1 MRRSRSVGT
10 LILLAAALAATG
22 CQPKKPKN
30 SAELLLTE
38 RMAQVLLRENRPAE
52 AEKAFREVIKDDPK
66 NPEVQDGMGLSL
78 LMQSRF
84 DESLPY
90 FDKAL
95 DLAPHNASYR
105 NNRGV
110 ALMELGKYKEAAADF
125 SAAEGSVNSDDR
137 LSATINQGRLLLRQK
152 DYSAAEQQFTNAL
165 ARDPQSFAA
174 MFGRASAR
182 ESAGDLEG
190 AAEDYLASIKMNPSS
205 AEANLRLGLCLVT
218 LKQTDLGR
226 RYLQRAVDLDPMG
239 DTGAKARVLLEESK
253 KTS

>member
-1 MRRSRSVGT
+1 MRSRPAAAM
-10 LILLAAALAATG
+10 LLLAALAATA
-22 CQPKKPKN
+22 CQPKKPKT
-30 SAELLLTE
+30 SAEMLLTE

-66 NPEVQDGMGLSL
+66 NPEVQDGLGLSL

-84 DESLPY
+84 EESLPY
-90 FDKAL
+90 FDKAV

-110 ALMELGKYKEAAADF
+110 ALMELSRYKEAAADF
-125 SAAEGSVNSDDR
+125 AAAESSVNADDR
-137 LSATINQGRLLLRQK
+137 LSATINQGRLLQRQGNF
-152 DYSAAEQQFTNAL
+152 AGAEKAFTNAL

-174 MFGRASAR
+174 MFGRAASR
-182 ESAGDLEG
+182 ESTGDLEG
-190 AAEDYLASIKMNPSS
+190 AAEDYLGAIKLNPTS

-218 LKQTDLGR
+218 MKQNDLGR
-226 RYLQRAVDLDPMG
+226 RYLQRAIDLDPMG
-239 DTGAKARVLLEESK
+239 DTGAKARLLLENSK

>member
-1 MRRSRSVGT
+1 MMSRRAAV
-10 LILLAAALAATG
+10 LLLAAALAVPA
-22 CQPKKPKN
+22 CQPKKPKT
-30 SAELLLTE
+30 SAEMLLTE

-66 NPEVQDGMGLSL
+66 NPEVQDGLGLSL

-84 DESLPY
+84 EESVPY
-90 FDKAL
+90 FDKAV

-110 ALMELGKYKEAAADF
+110 ALMELGRYKEAAADF
-125 SAAEGSVNSDDR
+125 EAAEHSVNADDR
-137 LSATINQGRLLLRQK
+137 LSATINQGRLLQRQGNHV
-152 DYSAAEQQFTNAL
+152 AAEQAFTNAL
-165 ARDPQSFAA
+165 ARDPNSFAA

-182 ESAGDLEG
+182 ESTGDLEG
-190 AAEDYLASIKMNPSS
+190 AAEDYLSAIRLNPSS

-218 LKQTDLGR
+218 MKQNDLGR
-226 RYLQRAVDLDPMG
+226 RYLQRAIDLDPMG
-239 DTGAKARVLLEESK
+239 DTGAKARLLLESSK

>member
-1 MRRSRSVGT
+1 MSRRRPAAV
-10 LILLAAALAATG
+10 LLAAALAATS

-125 SAAEGSVNSDDR
+125 SAAEQSVNADDR

-152 DYSAAEQQFTNAL
+152 DYAAAEQQFTNAL

-190 AAEDYLASIKMNPSS
+190 AAEDYLAAIKMNPSS

-239 DTGAKARVLLEESK
+239 ATGAKARVLLEESK
-253 KTS
+253 KPS